1 MEEKLKGTIYEHA
14 VMCKLLS
21 AVFCQAFLKMSRK
34 SSNISTGFPVLFYA
48 SR

>member
-21 AVFCQAFLKMSRK
+21 AVFLTKNLYNGMIILNKFQ
-34 SSNISTGFPVLFYA
+34 STTA
-48 SR
+48 